1 MLDTYLPLIP
11 IRLAICRPH
20 HIMTLESPK
29 YWSLDLRMYNI
40 VAFERPNT
48 SSIIIS
54 FIWFEAGIDKSVWIA
69 EI

>member
-1 MLDTYLPLIP
+1 MLDTYIPPIP
-11 IRLAICRPH
+11 IRLAICRPL